1 MPSIRTNL
9 SIMTYL
15 KSTILLLLLPI
26 VIFAQNKSDGKK
38 IKITGVIIEKVSKQP
53 LEYATITFFNTKN
66 PKIIGGGITNA
77 KGEFDIT
84 LTPGNYTAKAEF
96 ISFKAYEIKAQNYQ
110 ESTALGT
117 ITLDED
123 ATQLKA
129 VEVRAD
135 KTSIEIK
142 LDKKVYSVGQ
152 DLMVK
157 GGTVSDVLDNIPSV
171 TVDVDGAVS
180 LRGNSNVRILID
192 GKPSNAV
199 NISDAL
205 RLIPADAIDKVEVIT
220 NPSARYD
227 AEGGGGILNIILKRG
242 KNQGFNGSMIVSAG
256 SPKNTGI
263 SGNFNVK
270 NKESNFFTTLGYN
283 KSNGPGNTKIDQEN
297 FDDNGDLVSYIE
309 ERRENHRK
317 REGFN
322 GNFGMELY
330 LDATSS
336 WTNTLSL
343 RKNNGGNPENVTY
356 DIYSPTNPFEKR
368 ERNNDLT
375 RSSQDVEYNTNYI
388 KKFKKDGHKFTIDG
402 AFSVNRDIENSNI
415 LGNGILPVASF
426 ISSERTTNQQSQNRN
441 LIQAD
446 YVLPFGKKSQF
457 EFGVRGNYVT
467 LISDYKVE
475 EDLLGNNDFTI
486 NTQFTN
492 TLEYKEYVNAAYTQ
506 LGTKINKLS
515 VLGGLR
521 FEDSKIQ
528 INQLVT
534 QDYNTKKYNNFFPSA
549 FLTYEFN
556 DKTSV
561 SLNYSK
567 RINRP
572 RDRFINPFSSY
583 SSNVNLFVGN
593 PDLDPAL
600 SDAYDL
606 GFLKKWSKITLN
618 TSLYINNTK
627 NSFQVIQKERGD
639 LIDGIPVI
647 VKTPFNLATDNKLGF
662 EFTLNF
668 TPYKWWKL
676 NGNFNYFS
684 NKTDGSY
691 TYIKTDGATE
701 TIDLYNTSSTWFTRL
716 TSKISFPYKVDFQ
729 LNGTY
734 NAEQKTAQGK
744 NNANASMNLALSK
757 DVLKDKGTIAFNVSD
772 VFNSR
777 KRIND
782 LSTANVNSY
791 SEMQWRERQ
800 ITVSFTYRF
809 NKQKNERDKTKRE
822 NENGGEEY

>member
-1 MPSIRTNL
+1 
-9 SIMTYL
+9 MTYL
-15 KSTILLLLLPI
+15 KSTILLLLLP
-26 VIFAQNKSDGKK
+26 VLIFAQTKPDGKK

-77 KGEFDIT
+77 KGEFDIA
-84 LTPGNYTAKAEF
+84 LSPGNYTAKAEF
-96 ISFKAYEIKAQNYQ
+96 ISFKAHEIKAQNYQ
-110 ESTALGT
+110 ENTAIGT
-117 ITLDED
+117 IALDED

-256 SPKNTGI
+256 SPENTGI

-270 NKESNFFTTLGYN
+270 NKESNFFSTLGYN
-283 KSNGPGNTKIDQEN
+283 KGNGPGNTKINQEN
-297 FDDNGDLVSYIE
+297 YDDNGDLVSYIE
-309 ERRENHRK
+309 ERRENKRK

-356 DIYSPTNPFEKR
+356 DIYSPVNPFEKR
-368 ERNNDLT
+368 ERNTDLN

-402 AFSVNRDIENSNI
+402 AFSVNRDLENSNI
-415 LGNGILPVASF
+415 YGNGILPIASF
-426 ISSERTTNQQSQNRN
+426 ISSERTTNKQRQNRN

-446 YVLPFGKKSQF
+446 YVLPFGKQSQF
-457 EFGVRGNYVT
+457 EFGVRGNYAT

-475 EDLLGNNDFTI
+475 EDLLGNNNFTI

-506 LGTKINKLS
+506 MGTKINKLS

-528 INQLVT
+528 INQLIT

-556 DKTSV
+556 DNTSI

-572 RDRFINPFSSY
+572 RGRFINPFSSY
-583 SSNVNLFVGN
+583 ASNVNLFVGN

-606 GFLKKWSKITLN
+606 GLLKKWSKITLN

-627 NSFQVIQKERGD
+627 NSFQVIRKERGD

-647 VKTPFNLATDNKLGF
+647 VNTPFNLATDNKLGF
-662 EFTLNF
+662 EFTLNY

-691 TYIKTDGATE
+691 TYIKTDNTTE

-744 NNANASMNLALSK
+744 NKANASMNLALSK

-809 NKQKNERDKTKRE
+809 NKQKNEREKTKRE
-822 NENGGEEY
+822 NDNGGEEY

>member
-1 MPSIRTNL
+1 
-9 SIMTYL
+9 
-15 KSTILLLLLPI
+15 
-26 VIFAQNKSDGKK
+26 
-38 IKITGVIIEKVSKQP
+38 
-53 LEYATITFFNTKN
+53 
-66 PKIIGGGITNA
+66 
-77 KGEFDIT
+77 
-84 LTPGNYTAKAEF
+84 
-96 ISFKAYEIKAQNYQ
+96 
-110 ESTALGT
+110 
-117 ITLDED
+117 
-123 ATQLKA
+123 
-129 VEVRAD
+129 
-135 KTSIEIK
+135 
-142 LDKKVYSVGQ
+142 
-152 DLMVK
+152 MVK

-171 TVDVDGAVS
+171 SVDVDGAVS

-199 NISDAL
+199 NIADAL

-256 SPKNTGI
+256 SPENTGI

-270 NKESNFFTTLGYN
+270 NKESNFFSTLGYN
-283 KSNGPGNTKIDQEN
+283 KGNGPGNTKINQEN
-297 FDDNGDLVSYIE
+297 YDDNGDLVSYIE

-322 GNFGMELY
+322 GNFGIELY

-343 RKNNGGNPENVTY
+343 RKNKGGNPENVTY
-356 DIYSPTNPFEKR
+356 DIYLPSNAFEKR
-368 ERNNDLT
+368 ERNTLLN

-402 AFSVNRDIENSNI
+402 AFSVNTDLENSNI

-426 ISSERTTNQQSQNRN
+426 ISSERTTNKQRQSRN

-457 EFGVRGNYVT
+457 EFGVRGNYAT

-475 EDLLGNNDFTI
+475 EDTLGINNFSI

-506 LGTKINKLS
+506 MGTKINKLS

-528 INQLVT
+528 INQLIT

-556 DKTSV
+556 DNTSI

-572 RDRFINPFSSY
+572 RGRFINPFSSY
-583 SSNVNLFVGN
+583 ASNVNLFVGN

-627 NSFQVIQKERGD
+627 NSFQVIRKERGD

-647 VKTPFNLATDNKLGF
+647 VNTPFNLATDNKLGF
-662 EFTLNF
+662 EFTLNY

-691 TYIKTDGATE
+691 TYIKTDNTTE

-744 NNANASMNLALSK
+744 NKANASMNLALSK

-809 NKQKNERDKTKRE
+809 NKQKNEREKTKRE
-822 NENGGEEY
+822 NDNGGEEY

>member
-1 MPSIRTNL
+1 
-9 SIMTYL
+9 MTYL
-15 KSTILLLLLPI
+15 KSTILLLLLP
-26 VIFAQNKSDGKK
+26 VLIFAQTKPDGKK
-38 IKITGVIIEKVSKQP
+38 IKITGTIIEKVSKQP
-53 LEYATITFFNTKN
+53 LEYATITFFNTAN

-77 KGEFDIT
+77 KGEFDIA

-96 ISFKAYEIKAQNYQ
+96 ISFKSYEIKAQNYQ
-110 ESTALGT
+110 ENTALGT
-117 ITLDED
+117 IALDED

-256 SPKNTGI
+256 TPENTGV

-283 KSNGPGNTKIDQEN
+283 KSNGPGNTKINQEN
-297 FDDNGDLVSYIE
+297 YDDNGDLVSYIE

-343 RKNNGGNPENVTY
+343 RKNKGGNPENVTY
-356 DIYSPTNPFEKR
+356 DIYSPLNPFEKR

-402 AFSVNRDIENSNI
+402 AFSVNRDLENSNI
-415 LGNGILPVASF
+415 YGNGILPIASF
-426 ISSERTTNQQSQNRN
+426 ISSERTTNKQRQNRN

-457 EFGVRGNYVT
+457 EFGVRGNYAT

-475 EDLLGNNDFTI
+475 EDLLGNNNFTI

-506 LGTKINKLS
+506 IGTKINKLS

-556 DKTSV
+556 ENTSV

-606 GFLKKWSKITLN
+606 GFLRKWSKITLN

-627 NSFQVIQKERGD
+627 NSFQVIRKERGD
-639 LIDGIPVI
+639 LINDIPVI
-647 VKTPFNLATDNKLGF
+647 VNTPFNLATDKKLGF

-691 TYIKTDGATE
+691 TYIKTNGATE

-734 NAEQKTAQGK
+734 NAAQKTAQGK
-744 NNANASMNLALSK
+744 NKANASMNLALSK

-809 NKQKNERDKTKRE
+809 NKQKNEREKTKRE
-822 NENGGEEY
+822 NDNGGEEY

>member
-1 MPSIRTNL
+1 MTNL
-9 SIMTYL
+9 QCS
-15 KSTILLLLLPI
+15 ILLLLLPI
-26 VIFAQNKSDGKK
+26 AIFAQNKTEGKK
-38 IKITGVIIEKVSKQP
+38 IKVTGTIIEKVSKQP
-53 LEYATITFFNTKN
+53 LEYATITFINANNAKVV
-66 PKIIGGGITNA
+66 GGGITSAN
-77 KGEFDIT
+77 GTFNVS
-84 LTPGNYTAKAEF
+84 LTPGNYKAKAEF
-96 ISFKAYEIKAQNYQ
+96 ISFKVFEIEAKDYTENI
-110 ESTALGT
+110 SLGT
-117 ITLDED
+117 IALDED

-129 VEVRAD
+129 VEVRAET
-135 KTSIEIK
+135 TSIEIK

-171 TVDVDGAVS
+171 SVDVDGAVS

-199 NISDAL
+199 NIADAL
-205 RLIPADAIDKVEVIT
+205 RQIPADAIDKVEVIT

-242 KNQGFNGSMIVSAG
+242 KNLGINGSVIVSAG
-256 SPKNTGI
+256 SPENTGL

-270 NKESNFFTTLGYN
+270 SKESNFFTSLGYS
-283 KSNGPGNTKIDQEN
+283 KSKSPGNTKINQEN
-297 FDDNGDLVSYIE
+297 YDTAGNLVSYIE
-309 ERRENHRK
+309 ERRNNERA

-322 GNFGMELY
+322 GNFGIEVY

-343 RKNNGGNPENVTY
+343 RKNKGGNPENV
-356 DIYSPTNPFEKR
+356 IYSIYSNNPFER
-368 ERNNDLT
+368 RRRYNDLL
-375 RSSQDVEYNTNYI
+375 RSSQDVEYSTNFI

-402 AFSVNRDIENSNI
+402 AFSVNKDDENSSI
-415 LGNGILPVASF
+415 FGDRMLPTPAF
-426 ISSERTTNQQSQNRN
+426 ISSEITGNKQQQSRN
-441 LIQAD
+441 LIQSD
-446 YVLPFGKKSQF
+446 YVLPFNKSSQL
-457 EFGVRGNYVT
+457 ELGLRGSYLT
-467 LISDYKVE
+467 LNSDYKVQ
-475 EDLLGNNDFTI
+475 EDLLGDNNFT
-486 NTQFTN
+486 NNPNFTN
-492 TLEYKEYVNAAYTQ
+492 TFEYKENINAAYFQ
-506 LGTKINKLS
+506 VGTKIKKFS
-515 VLGGLR
+515 ILGGLR
-521 FEDSKIQ
+521 FEDSRIE
-528 INQLVT
+528 INQLAT
-534 QDYNTKKYNNFFPSA
+534 QDFNLKKYNNLFPSA
-549 FLTYEFN
+549 FLTYELN
-556 DKTSV
+556 KSTNI

-606 GFLKKWSKITLN
+606 GFLKKWSKITLS

-627 NSFQVIQKERGD
+627 DAFNVIRKERGD

-647 VKTPFNLATDNKLGF
+647 ISTPFNLATDNKLGF

-668 TPYKWWKL
+668 TPYKWWKI

-691 TYIKTDGATE
+691 TYVKTDNTIE
-701 TIDLYNTSSTWFTRL
+701 TIDLFITSSTWFTRL
-716 TSKISFPYKVDFQ
+716 TSKITLPYKIDFQ
-729 LNGTY
+729 TNGTY
-734 NAEQKTAQGK
+734 NAAQKTAQGK
-744 NNANASMNLALSK
+744 NKANASMNLALSK

-777 KRIND
+777 KRINEQN
-782 LSTANVNSY
+782 TANVNSD

-800 ITVSFTYRF
+800 ITLSFTYRF
-809 NKQKNERDKTKRE
+809 NRQKNEREKQPKRDD
-822 NENGGEEY
+822 NGGGEEY

>member
-1 MPSIRTNL
+1 
-9 SIMTYL
+9 MTHL
-15 KSTILLLLLPI
+15 KSTILLLLLP
-26 VIFAQNKSDGKK
+26 VLIFAQTKPDGKK

-84 LTPGNYTAKAEF
+84 LSPGNYTAKAEF
-96 ISFKAYEIKAQNYQ
+96 ISFKAHEIKAQNYQ
-110 ESTALGT
+110 ENTALGT
-117 ITLDED
+117 IALDED

-171 TVDVDGAVS
+171 SVDVDGAVS
-180 LRGNSNVRILID
+180 LRGNNNVRILID

-199 NISDAL
+199 NIADAL

-256 SPKNTGI
+256 TPENTGV

-270 NKESNFFTTLGYN
+270 NKESNLFTTLGYN
-283 KSNGPGNTKIDQEN
+283 KSNGPGNTKINQEN

-322 GNFGMELY
+322 GNFGIELY

-343 RKNNGGNPENVTY
+343 RKNKGGNPENVTY
-356 DIYSPTNPFEKR
+356 DIYSPLNPFEKR

-402 AFSVNRDIENSNI
+402 AFSVNRDLENSNI
-415 LGNGILPVASF
+415 YGNGILPIASF
-426 ISSERTTNQQSQNRN
+426 ISSERTTNKQRQSRN

-446 YVLPFGKKSQF
+446 YVLPFGKQSQF
-457 EFGVRGNYVT
+457 EFGVRGNYAT

-475 EDLLGNNDFTI
+475 EDLLGNNNFTI

-506 LGTKINKLS
+506 IGTKIKKLS

-606 GFLKKWSKITLN
+606 GFLRKWSKITLN

-627 NSFQVIQKERGD
+627 NSFQVIRKERGD

-647 VKTPFNLATDNKLGF
+647 VNTPFNLATDNKLGF
-662 EFTLNF
+662 EFTLNY

-691 TYIKTDGATE
+691 TYIKTDNTTE

-744 NNANASMNLALSK
+744 NKANASMNLALSK

-809 NKQKNERDKTKRE
+809 NKQKNEREKTKRE
-822 NENGGEEY
+822 NDNGGEDY

>member
-1 MPSIRTNL
+1 MTSI
-9 SIMTYL
+9 
-15 KSTILLLLLPI
+15 KSKLFLFLLP
-26 VIFAQNKSDGKK
+26 VIIIAQNRPESKK
-38 IKITGVIIEKVSKQP
+38 IKITGKIVEKVSQQP
-53 LEYATITFFNTKN
+53 LEYATITFINTKN

-77 KGEFDIT
+77 KGEFDVSIT
-84 LTPGNYTAKAEF
+84 AGNYTVKAEF
-96 ISFKAYEIKAQNYQ
+96 ISFKAFEIPAKDYQ
-110 ESTALGT
+110 QDTSLGT
-117 ITLDED
+117 ISLDED

-129 VEVRAD
+129 VEVRAQT
-135 KTSIEIK
+135 TSIEIK

-192 GKPSNAV
+192 GKPSNSV
-199 NISDAL
+199 NIADAL
-205 RLIPADAIDKVEVIT
+205 RQIPADAIDKVEVIT

-242 KNQGFNGSMIVSAG
+242 KNQGINGSVIVSAG
-256 SPKNTGI
+256 SPENTGV
-263 SGNFNVK
+263 SGNFNAK
-270 NKESNFFTTLGYN
+270 NKGSNFFTSLGYS
-283 KSNGPGNTKIDQEN
+283 KSNGPGNTKINQEN
-297 FDDNGDLVSYIE
+297 YDDAGNLVSYIE
-309 ERRENHRK
+309 ERRNNKRS

-322 GNFGMELY
+322 GSFGMELY

-343 RKNNGGNPENVTY
+343 RKNKGGNPEDV
-356 DIYSPTNPFEKR
+356 IYSIYSNNPFER
-368 ERNNDLT
+368 RQRYNDLF
-375 RSSQDVEYNTNYI
+375 RSSQDVEYTTNYI
-388 KKFKKDGHKFTIDG
+388 KRFKRDGHKFTIDG
-402 AFSVNRDIENSNI
+402 AFSVNKDKENSNI
-415 LGNGILPVASF
+415 YGNGILPTPIF
-426 ISSERTTNQQSQNRN
+426 ITSERTINNQTQSRN
-441 LIQAD
+441 LIQSD
-446 YVLPFGKKSQF
+446 YVLPFKKNSQL
-457 EFGVRGNYVT
+457 ELGVKGSYLT
-467 LISDYKVE
+467 LLSDYKVE
-475 EDLLGNNDFTI
+475 EDLLGNNNFTK
-486 NTQFTN
+486 NPRFTN
-492 TLEYKEYVNAAYTQ
+492 TFEYKENINSAYAQ
-506 LGTKINKLS
+506 LGTKIKKFS
-515 VLGGLR
+515 VLTGLR
-521 FEDSKIQ
+521 YENSNIE
-528 INQLVT
+528 INQLAT
-534 QDYNTKKYNNFFPSA
+534 QDFNTKNYDNFFPSA
-549 FLTYEFN
+549 FLTYEIN
-556 DKTSV
+556 DKTNI

-606 GFLKKWSKITLN
+606 GFLKKWTKVTLS

-627 NSFQVIQKERGD
+627 NSFQVIRKERGD
-639 LIDGIPVI
+639 KINDIPVI
-647 VKTPFNLATDNKLGF
+647 VNTPFNLATDNKLGF

-691 TYIKTDGATE
+691 TYLKTDNTAT

-716 TSKISFPYKVDFQ
+716 TSKITLPYKVDFQ
-729 LNGTY
+729 TNGTY
-734 NAEQKTAQGK
+734 NAAQKTAQGTNK
-744 NNANASMNLALSK
+744 ANASMNLALSK

-800 ITVSFTYRF
+800 ITLSFTYRF
-809 NKQKNERDKTKRE
+809 NKQKTDRDKQPKKGDSD
-822 NENGGEEY
+822 NGGEDY

>member
-1 MPSIRTNL
+1 
-9 SIMTYL
+9 MTHL
-15 KSTILLLLLPI
+15 KSTILLLLLP
-26 VIFAQNKSDGKK
+26 VLIFAQTKPDGKK

-84 LTPGNYTAKAEF
+84 LSPGNYTAKAEF
-96 ISFKAYEIKAQNYQ
+96 ISFKAHEIKAQNYQ
-110 ESTALGT
+110 ENTALGT
-117 ITLDED
+117 IALDED

-171 TVDVDGAVS
+171 SVDVDGAVS
-180 LRGNSNVRILID
+180 LRGNNNVRILID

-199 NISDAL
+199 NIADAL

-256 SPKNTGI
+256 TPENTGV

-270 NKESNFFTTLGYN
+270 NKESNLFTTLGYN
-283 KSNGPGNTKIDQEN
+283 KSNGPGNTKINQEN

-322 GNFGMELY
+322 GNFGIELY

-356 DIYSPTNPFEKR
+356 DIYSPSSAFEKR
-368 ERNNDLT
+368 ERNTYLN
-375 RSSQDVEYNTNYI
+375 RASQDVEYNTNYI

-402 AFSVNRDIENSNI
+402 AFSVNRDLENSNI
-415 LGNGILPVASF
+415 YGNGILPIASF
-426 ISSERTTNQQSQNRN
+426 ISSERTTNKQRQSRN

-446 YVLPFGKKSQF
+446 YVLPFGKQSQF
-457 EFGVRGNYVT
+457 EFGVRGNYAT

-475 EDLLGNNDFTI
+475 EDLLGNNNFTI

-506 LGTKINKLS
+506 IGTKIKKLS

-556 DKTSV
+556 ENTSV

-606 GFLKKWSKITLN
+606 GFLRKWSKITLN

-627 NSFQVIQKERGD
+627 NSFQVIRKERGD

-647 VKTPFNLATDNKLGF
+647 VNTPFNLATDNKLGF

-691 TYIKTDGATE
+691 TYIKTDNTTE

-744 NNANASMNLALSK
+744 NKANASMNLALSK

-809 NKQKNERDKTKRE
+809 NKQKNEREKTKRE
-822 NENGGEEY
+822 NDNGGEDY

>member
-1 MPSIRTNL
+1 
-9 SIMTYL
+9 MTYL
-15 KSTILLLLLPI
+15 KSTILLLLLP
-26 VIFAQNKSDGKK
+26 VLIFAQTKPEGKK
-38 IKITGVIIEKVSKQP
+38 IKITGIIIEKVSKQP

-77 KGEFDIT
+77 KGEFDIS
-84 LTPGNYTAKAEF
+84 LSPGNYTAKAEF
-96 ISFKAYEIKAQNYQ
+96 ISFKAHEIKAQNYQ
-110 ESTALGT
+110 ENTALGT
-117 ITLDED
+117 IALDED

-171 TVDVDGAVS
+171 SVDVDGAVS

-256 SPKNTGI
+256 TPENTGV

-270 NKESNFFTTLGYN
+270 NKESNLFTTLGYN
-283 KSNGPGNTKIDQEN
+283 KSNGPGNTKINQDN

-322 GNFGMELY
+322 GNFGIELY

-343 RKNNGGNPENVTY
+343 RKNKGGNPENVTY
-356 DIYSPTNPFEKR
+356 DIYAPSSAFEKR
-368 ERNNDLT
+368 ERNTYLN

-402 AFSVNRDIENSNI
+402 AFSVNRDLENSNI
-415 LGNGILPVASF
+415 LGNRILPVASF
-426 ISSERTTNQQSQNRN
+426 ISSERTTNKQRQNRN

-446 YVLPFGKKSQF
+446 YVLPFGKQSQF
-457 EFGVRGNYVT
+457 EFGVRGNYAT

-475 EDLLGNNDFTI
+475 EDLLGNNNFTI

-506 LGTKINKLS
+506 LGTKIKKLS

-556 DKTSV
+556 ENTSV

-606 GFLKKWSKITLN
+606 GFLRKWSKITLN
-618 TSLYINNTK
+618 TSLYINNTTD
-627 NSFQVIQKERGD
+627 SFQVISKERGD
-639 LIDGIPVI
+639 LINGIPVI
-647 VKTPFNLATDNKLGF
+647 IKTPFNLATDNKLGF

-691 TYIKTDGATE
+691 TYIKTDNTTE

-744 NNANASMNLALSK
+744 NKANASMNLALSK

-809 NKQKNERDKTKRE
+809 NKQKNEREKTKRE
-822 NENGGEEY
+822 NDNGGEDY

>member
-1 MPSIRTNL
+1 MTNL
-9 SIMTYL
+9 KFAL
-15 KSTILLLLLPI
+15 FLFLLPI
-26 VIFAQNKSDGKK
+26 IIYAQNRPDIKK

-53 LEYATITFFNTKN
+53 LEYATITFINTKN
-66 PKIIGGGITNA
+66 PKLIGGGITNA
-77 KGEFDIT
+77 KGEFDVSLI
-84 LTPGNYTAKAEF
+84 PGNYTAKAEF
-96 ISFKAYEIKAQNYQ
+96 ISFKALEIAAKDYQ
-110 ESTALGT
+110 ESSSLGT
-117 ITLDED
+117 IALDED
-123 ATQLKA
+123 ATQLKT
-129 VEVRAD
+129 VEIRAQT
-135 KTSIEIK
+135 TSIEIK
-142 LDKKVYSVGQ
+142 LDKKVYNVGQ

-205 RLIPADAIDKVEVIT
+205 RQIPADAIDKVEVIT

-242 KNQGFNGSMIVSAG
+242 KNQGVNGSVIVSAG
-256 SPKNTGI
+256 SPENTGI
-263 SGNFNVK
+263 SGNFNSK
-270 NKESNFFTTLGYN
+270 NTGSNFFTALGYS
-283 KSNGPGNTKIDQEN
+283 KSNGPGNTKINQEN
-297 FDDNGDLVSYIE
+297 YDDTGNFVSYIE
-309 ERRENHRK
+309 ERRKNKRS

-322 GNFGMELY
+322 GSFGMELY
-330 LDATSS
+330 LDKTSS

-343 RKNNGGNPENVTY
+343 RKNKGGNPEDV
-356 DIYSPTNPFEKR
+356 IYSIYSANPFELR
-368 ERNNDLT
+368 ERYNDLY
-375 RSSQDVEYNTNYI
+375 RSSQDVEYTTNFI

-402 AFSVNRDIENSNI
+402 AFSVDTDLENSNI
-415 LGNGILPVASF
+415 YGNAILPTPAF
-426 ISSERTTNQQSQNRN
+426 ISSERTTNKQKQSRN
-441 LIQAD
+441 LVQSD
-446 YVLPFGKKSQF
+446 YVLPFGKNSQF
-457 EFGVRGNYVT
+457 EMGIKGNYLT
-467 LISDYKVE
+467 LLSDYKVE
-475 EDLLGNNDFTI
+475 EDVLGNDNFTI
-486 NTQFTN
+486 NPNFTN
-492 TLEYKEYVNAAYTQ
+492 TLEYKENINAAYIQ
-506 LGTKINKLS
+506 LGTKIKKFSILS
-515 VLGGLR
+515 GLR
-521 FEDSKIQ
+521 FEDSNIK
-528 INQLVT
+528 INQLAT
-534 QDYNTKKYNNFFPSA
+534 QDFNNKHYNNFFPSA
-549 FLTYEFN
+549 FLTYEIN
-556 DKTSV
+556 GSTNI

-606 GFLKKWSKITLN
+606 GFLKKWSKVTLS
-618 TSLYINNTK
+618 TSFYINNTK
-627 NSFQVIQKERGD
+627 DSFQVIRKERGD
-639 LIDGIPVI
+639 KINGIPVI
-647 VKTPFNLATDNKLGF
+647 VNTPFNLSTDNKLGF

-691 TYIKTDGATE
+691 AYIKTDNTAQ

-716 TSKISFPYKVDFQ
+716 TSKITLPYKVDFQ
-729 LNGTY
+729 VNGTY
-734 NAEQKTAQGK
+734 NAAQKIAQGTNK
-744 NNANASMNLALSK
+744 ANASMNLAMSK
-757 DVLKDKGTIAFNVSD
+757 DVLKDKGTIAFNIND

-809 NKQKNERDKTKRE
+809 NKQKNEREKQPKKEGD
-822 NENGGEEY
+822 NGGDDY

>member
-1 MPSIRTNL
+1 
-9 SIMTYL
+9 MTHL
-15 KSTILLLLLPI
+15 KSTILLLLLP
-26 VIFAQNKSDGKK
+26 VLIFAQTKPDGKK

-84 LTPGNYTAKAEF
+84 LSPGNYTAKAEF
-96 ISFKAYEIKAQNYQ
+96 ISFKAHEIKAQNYQ
-110 ESTALGT
+110 ENTALGT
-117 ITLDED
+117 IALDED

-171 TVDVDGAVS
+171 SVDVDGAVS
-180 LRGNSNVRILID
+180 LRGNNNVRILID

-199 NISDAL
+199 NIADAL

-256 SPKNTGI
+256 TPENTGV

-270 NKESNFFTTLGYN
+270 NKESNLFTTLGYN
-283 KSNGPGNTKIDQEN
+283 KSNGPGNTKINQEN

-322 GNFGMELY
+322 GNFGIELY

-356 DIYSPTNPFEKR
+356 DIYSPSSAFEKR
-368 ERNNDLT
+368 ERNTYLN
-375 RSSQDVEYNTNYI
+375 RASQDVEYNTNYI

-402 AFSVNRDIENSNI
+402 AFSVNRDLENSNI
-415 LGNGILPVASF
+415 YGNGILPIASF
-426 ISSERTTNQQSQNRN
+426 ISSERTTNKQRQSRN

-446 YVLPFGKKSQF
+446 YVLPFGKQSQF
-457 EFGVRGNYVT
+457 EFGVRGNYAT

-475 EDLLGNNDFTI
+475 EDLLGNNNFTI

-506 LGTKINKLS
+506 IGTKIKKLS

-556 DKTSV
+556 ENTSV

-606 GFLKKWSKITLN
+606 GFLRKWSKITLN

-627 NSFQVIQKERGD
+627 NSFQVIRKERGD

-647 VKTPFNLATDNKLGF
+647 VNTPFNLATDNKLGF
-662 EFTLNF
+662 EFTLNY

-691 TYIKTDGATE
+691 TYIKTDNTTE

-744 NNANASMNLALSK
+744 NKANASMNLALSK

-809 NKQKNERDKTKRE
+809 NKQKNEREKTKRE
-822 NENGGEEY
+822 NDNGGEDY